1 MNDGVVAFAFFTV
14 QVPRADPMAHQ
25 ADEAATDEGTEAD
38 TAYVSCTDED
48 TGTDTDE
55 GTDEDTVAVPDTC
68 WPDTDDGFLMA
79 SVV

>member
-1 MNDGVVAFAFFTV
+1 MSDCVVAFALFTV
-14 QVPRADPMAHQ
+14 QGPRTDPRAHQ

-68 WPDTDDGFLMA
+68 WPDTDDGF
-79 SVV
+79 